1 MEVIGDVTL
10 MVAAIAMAGLFWL
23 VTRRLKRLQDRARL
37 FLIGQLG
44 VALSASID
52 ASKHV
57 AGAIYDRIGLTAG
70 ALDLVVYSGYTLS
83 ILLLIYGFLR
93 WIPLINRLDQE
104 VAARGLAEAGLQS
117 ALERS
122 RQFNTGLESLGRAH
136 MVERWSAER
145 LMAEAAERLSR
156 LLDVRRVGVWRLD
169 EDGQGLTCLHMFDAR
184 TGAMAA
190 GQRVERDLNP
200 AYFDA
205 IQTGR
210 TVCVEDAWSD
220 PVTAAF
226 GQDYLAPL
234 GVRAMLDAPIRTG
247 RGVRGV
253 LCCEHVGE
261 TRAWTPEEVSLAA
274 SVAQY
279 IAVSELADNAETLA
293 QELKTAL
300 VEARSASAAKSAFL
314 ANMSHELRTPLNGV
328 LGMAQ
333 ALAGPHLGYADQEKV
348 GTIIESGQ
356 QLLGVLNDVL
366 DLSKIEAG
374 RVDITPE
381 PADPGALVSAT
392 CDLFRAG
399 ALAKGLRL
407 DCDLE
412 ALPASVQLDPV
423 RVRQCLSNLIANAVK
438 FTSTGSVHVAAR
450 AVPAGMEGWRLEM
463 AVTDTGPGISPEV
476 QARLFQRFSQADG
489 SSARRHGGAGLGL
502 VIARELARRMG
513 GDVIIDSTP
522 GTGSRFVFSFLAAPG
537 SGLLTAG
544 NAQSDHGVLYGT
556 SVLLV
561 DDNATNRLVARAFLE
576 STGALVTEADSGGA
590 ALDRFTAGHF
600 DLVLLDAHMP
610 VMGGEE
616 TLQRLRALPG
626 GKVPVIALTADAMQG
641 DEARYRAMGMDGY
654 VAKPVSKDVL
664 LSTCARLVVSSAI
677 ETRAAS

>member
-1 MEVIGDVTL
+1 MTMIGDFTI
-10 MVAAIAMAGLFWL
+10 MAVAIVM
-23 VTRRLKRLQDRARL
+23 
-37 FLIGQLG
+37 LG
-44 VALSASID
+44 VFWGATRKMTRLHTGPRLISFGQFGIAISAFLD
-52 ASKHV
+52 ASEHFAGPV
-57 AGAIYDRIGLTAG
+57 RDALGVTVEQTEAGAYI
-70 ALDLVVYSGYTLS
+70 GYTLS
-83 ILLLIYGFLR
+83 CLFLIIGFMR
-93 WIPLINRLDQE
+93 WIPLLGRLDKE
-104 VAARGLAEAGLQS
+104 VAARRVAEAGLQG

-122 RQFNTGLESLGRAH
+122 REFNTGLEALGRAH

-145 LMAEAAERLSR
+145 LMEEATERLSR
-156 LLDVRRVGVWRLD
+156 LLDTRRVSVWRLD
-169 EDGQGLTCLHMFDAR
+169 EDGQGLTCLHIFDAR
-184 TGAMAA
+184 QGAVAP
-190 GQRVERDLNP
+190 GKRIERDMNP
-200 AYFDA
+200 AYFDT
-205 IQTGR
+205 ILTGR

-226 GQDYLAPL
+226 GEGYLMPL

-253 LCCEHVGE
+253 LCCEHMGA

-279 IAVSELADNAETLA
+279 LAVAELAEDAETLA
-293 QELKTAL
+293 QDLKSAL
-300 VEARSASAAKSAFL
+300 TEARSASAAKSAFL

-333 ALAGPHLGYADQEKV
+333 ALAGPHLGYSDQEKV

-381 PADPGALVSAT
+381 PTDPRALVSAT
-392 CDLFRAG
+392 CDLFRAS
-399 ALAKGLRL
+399 AAAKGLRL

-412 ALPASVQLDPV
+412 TLPVSVRLDPV

-438 FTSTGSVHVAAR
+438 FTSTGSVNVAAR
-450 AVPAGMEGWRLEM
+450 AVPAGMEGWRLEI

-522 GTGSRFVFSFLAAPG
+522 GTGSRFVFSFLAAAG
-537 SGLLTAG
+537 SGALPAEG
-544 NAQSDHGVLYGT
+544 APPDHAALHGA

-561 DDNATNRLVARAFLE
+561 DDNAVNRLVARAFLE
-576 STGALVTEADSGGA
+576 TTGASVTEAECGEA
-590 ALDRFTAGHF
+590 ALELFTADRF

-610 VMGGEE
+610 VLSGEE
-616 TLQRLRALPG
+616 TLRRLRRLPG
-626 GKVPVIALTADAMQG
+626 GDAPVIALTADAMQG

-654 VAKPVSKDVL
+654 VAKPVSKDGL
-664 LSTCARLVVSSAI
+664 LAVCARLVGSSRA
-677 ETRAAS
+677 EARAAS

>member
-1 MEVIGDVTL
+1 MAVIGDVTL
-10 MVAAIAMAGLFWL
+10 MAVAIAMAGLFWL
-23 VTRRLKRLQDRARL
+23 VTRKLRRIQDRARL

-44 VALSASID
+44 IALCATLD
-52 ASKHV
+52 ASKHF
-57 AGAIYDRIGLTAG
+57 AG
-70 ALDLVVYSGYTLS
+70 ALYGRFGLGAGHIEAVVYSGYTLS
-83 ILLLIYGFLR
+83 ILLLIYGFVR
-93 WIPLINRLDQE
+93 WIPMIGRLDRE
-104 VAARGLAEAGLQS
+104 VAARSAAEAELQN

-122 RQFNTGLESLGRAH
+122 RQFNNGLEALGRAH

-156 LLDVRRVGVWRLD
+156 LLEARRVSVWRLD
-169 EDGQGLTCLHMFDAR
+169 EDGQGLTCLHLFDAQN
-184 TGAMAA
+184 GALAP
-190 GQRVERDLNP
+190 GKRIERDLNP

-205 IQTGR
+205 IMTGR

-226 GQDYLAPL
+226 GPDYLAPL

-261 TRAWTPEEVSLAA
+261 TRAWTPEEVSLTA
-274 SVAQY
+274 SLAQY

-293 QELKTAL
+293 QELKAAL
-300 VEARSASAAKSAFL
+300 KEARSASAAKSAFL

-333 ALAGPHLGYADQEKV
+333 ALAGPHLGYSDQEKV

-381 PADPGALVSAT
+381 PTDPGALVSAT
-392 CDLFRAG
+392 CDLFRAS
-399 ALAKGLRL
+399 AAAKGLSL

-412 ALPASVQLDPV
+412 ALPASVRLDPV

-438 FTSTGSVHVAAR
+438 FTQAGTVCVAAR
-450 AVPAGMEGWRLEM
+450 ALPAGAEGWRIEM
-463 AVTDTGPGISPEV
+463 AVTDTGPGIPPEV

-513 GDVIIDSTP
+513 GDVMIDSHYE
-522 GTGSRFVFSFLAAPG
+522 GGARFVFSFLAAPDAG
-537 SGLLTAG
+537 ALTADCVP
-544 NAQSDHGVLYGT
+544 ADHAALYGA

-561 DDNATNRLVARAFLE
+561 DDNAINRLVARAFLE
-576 STGALVTEADSGGA
+576 TTGALVTEADSGAA
-590 ALDRFTAGHF
+590 ALDLFAAGRF

-616 TLQRLRALPG
+616 TLHRLRGLAG
-626 GKVPVIALTADAMQG
+626 GGAPVVALTADAMQG

-664 LSTCARLVVSSAI
+664 LGVCARLVSNARAD
-677 ETRAAS
+677 TRAAS